1 MNVFV
6 RFSALPLAVVVMW
19 LLINQS
25 LAPGHIVLGALLAIP
40 VTWFTRRLR
49 PLRARPR
56 KLWVGVKLLGIVLR
70 DIIQSNI
77 NVGIIILGA
86 SRRQPNIEFIDIP
99 LELRNPHGLGVLS
112 MIITATPGTVW
123 SGYDRENNILRL
135 HILDLQDTQF
145 WVDTIKGHYER
156 PLMEMFE

>member
-1 MNVFV
+1 MNLV
-6 RFSALPLAVVVMW
+6 RFSALPLGIIVMW
-19 LLINQS
+19 LVINQS
-25 LAPGHIVLGALLAIP
+25 VAPGHIVLGALIAVP

-49 PLRARPR
+49 PLRAQPR
-56 KLWVGVKLLGIVLR
+56 KVWVGFKLLAVVLR

-77 NVGIIILGA
+77 SVGTIILGA
-86 SRRQPNIEFIDIP
+86 SKRQPNIEFINIP
-99 LELRNPHGLGVLS
+99 LELRNPHGLSVLS

>member
-1 MNVFV
+1 MNLV
-6 RFSALPLAVVVMW
+6 RFSALPLGVIVMW
-19 LLINQS
+19 LVINQS
-25 LAPGHIVLGALLAIP
+25 VAPGHIVLGALIALP

-49 PLRARPR
+49 PLRAQPR
-56 KLWVGVKLLGIVLR
+56 KLWVGVKLLAVVLR

-77 NVGIIILGA
+77 SVGTIILGA
-86 SRRQPNIEFIDIP
+86 SKRQPNIEFINIP
-99 LELRNPHGLGVLS
+99 LELRNPHGLSVLS

-135 HILDLQDTQF
+135 HILDLQDVQA
-145 WVDTIKGHYER
+145 WVDIIKGHYER